1 LGSFPVDLEHYD
13 FKVIIDRASNGQDEL
28 ANELQKKVLEETG
41 PEVTT
46 SS

>member
-1 LGSFPVDLEHYD
+1 VELADYD

-28 ANELQKKVLEETG
+28 ADKLQKKVLEETG
-41 PEVTT
+41 LEEKGLEVT